1 MESNWAVTAAK
12 KAIDQDRSRQ
22 LNLEQNDRDAKVKDH
37 EGPALFRQLEQ
48 WIKGQADEFNQI
60 RGKQEITVT
69 TTARPS
75 PTINQLDNLIRVTLP
90 NRGPL
95 TITYSVGVH
104 SIGWECGAG
113 KGELRL
119 VIAED
124 GTAHFETPYHQPKTV
139 EDMGVEMLD
148 KLQES
153 AF

>member
-69 TTARPS
+69 TTARQARRS
-75 PTINQLDNLIRVTLP
+75 INWTI
-90 NRGPL
+90 
-95 TITYSVGVH
+95 
-104 SIGWECGAG
+104 
-113 KGELRL
+113 
-119 VIAED
+119 
-124 GTAHFETPYHQPKTV
+124 
-139 EDMGVEMLD
+139 
-148 KLQES
+148 
-153 AF
+153 